1 MLLLGVE
8 RDKPGCEGMSVS
20 LTGGS
25 AQQIGHPKPP
35 FQMPVADVVGWR
47 NRFTP
52 DADGRNVL
60 VSSVE
65 TTERPEIVLLIN
77 ALR

>member
-1 MLLLGVE
+1 
-8 RDKPGCEGMSVS
+8 MSVS
-20 LTGGS
+20 LTGGGS
-25 AQQIGHPKPP
+25 APQIGRPQPL
-35 FQMPVADVVGWR
+35 FQLPVADVVGWR

-52 DADGRNVL
+52 AADGRMFL
-60 VSSVE
+60 VSSVD